1 MSEKYTKRYLIKYGL
16 CLAAAHFGVTM
27 FGVSMLL
34 MFHIGKLDKSNKALK
49 STVENMKK
57 VDHTF
62 RSILRMEQMKENYRQ
77 QGIEAKEEDNP

>member
-1 MSEKYTKRYLIKYGL
+1 MSEKYTKRYFLKYGL

-34 MFHIGKLDKSNKALK
+34 MFHIGKLDNSNKALK

-62 RSILRMEQMKENYRQ
+62 RSILRMEQMKEDYNR
-77 QGIEAKEEDNP
+77 QGIKATED